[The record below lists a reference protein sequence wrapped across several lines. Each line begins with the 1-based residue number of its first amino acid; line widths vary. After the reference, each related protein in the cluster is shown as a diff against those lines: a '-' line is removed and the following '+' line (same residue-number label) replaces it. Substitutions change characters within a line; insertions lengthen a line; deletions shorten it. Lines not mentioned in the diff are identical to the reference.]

1 MDPAQL
7 ARWNQRFSVPDYIF
21 GTAPNAFLARQARH
35 LRPRLR
41 ALSVADGEG
50 RNSVW
55 LASQG
60 LRVTAFD
67 FSPVGLA
74 KARALAARMRVEVDY
89 RQSDIFAW
97 QWEPG
102 AYDVVA
108 VIFTQFMG
116 AVERREIFAGIE
128 SALAPGGLLLM
139 EGYRPEQLAYA
150 TGGPKELENFYTEDL
165 LRESFAGLEI
175 LELTAYDA
183 EVDEGP
189 GHQGMSALIDLVAR
203 KPG

>member
-7 ARWNQRFSVPDYIF
+7 ARWNQRFSDPGYIF
-21 GTAPNAFLARQARH
+21 GTAPNAFLARQASR
-35 LRPRLR
+35 LRPGLR
-41 ALSVADGEG
+41 ALCVADGEG
-50 RNSVW
+50 RNSTW

-74 KARALAARMRVEVDY
+74 KARALAARTRVDVDY
-89 RQSDIFAW
+89 RESDIFAW
-97 QWEPG
+97 QWEPA

-116 AVERREIFAGIE
+116 AEARREVFAGIE
-128 SALAPGGLLLM
+128 STLAPGGLLLM

-150 TGGPKELENFYTEDL
+150 TGGPKEVENFYTEPA
-165 LRESFAGLEI
+165 LRESFARLEI
-175 LELTAYDA
+175 LELAAYDA

-203 KPG
+203 KPA